1 MAGSTVQRN
10 AGVTVAMSVTNSA
23 HTAVLIDDN
32 TNDQVNY
39 AAFINPGAKGCAV
52 TIAPSSAPAAVLP
65 VDGTPSNSFYL
76 PPLMTR
82 PVVLAVPINSFSVTG
97 ICAATETTTIYITP
111 VGDQS

>member
-1 MAGSTVQRN
+1 MSNTVVLRPVGKTVAINLTATSST
-10 AGVTVAMSVTNSA
+10 AVTVTPS
-23 HTAVLIDDN
+23 
-32 TNDQVNY
+32 TNDQVNF
-39 AAFINPGAKGCAV
+39 AAFLNPGAKGCAV

>member
-1 MAGSTVQRN
+1 MSNTVVLRPVGKTVAINLTATSST
-10 AGVTVAMSVTNSA
+10 AVTVTPS
-23 HTAVLIDDN
+23 
-32 TNDQVNY
+32 TNDQVNF
-39 AAFINPGAKGCAV
+39 AAFLNPGAKGCAV

-82 PVVLAVPINSFSVTG
+82 PVVLSVPINSFSVTG